1 MVSVCIGQV
10 VLFVS
15 YAISN
20 IFPEYFEEI
29 TSNCGH
35 DSQVDTFRT
44 LTGRLVETVVLRKSF
59 GDFLRISFPRII

>member
-1 MVSVCIGQV
+1 MLSFCLGQV

-35 DSQVDTFRT
+35 DSQVNTFRT
-44 LTGRLVETVVLRKSF
+44 LTGRLVEIVKRV
-59 GDFLRISFPRII
+59 IW